1 MFFTE
6 EYLPRLDDYDRA
18 GRLSYEAILQIL
30 ENIGAHHAMRVS
42 DSVAAGGVAWMLLDW
57 RVAVTRRPAPF
68 VPLRLRTWSRGKASA
83 VTTDRDFLVTDGEGQ
98 EFLRATARFALVDVR
113 AQKMV
118 RISDE
123 LTRAYEPEAE
133 RVFPDDAPRL
143 REPEAYDV
151 VLPVALRRSDI
162 DYNGHV
168 HNTRYISL
176 ALEALPEAAYRADD
190 FRLLRI
196 VYRAPVRADSRPEIR
211 RAAAEDGWRFTIA
224 AADGTVCT
232 LMELRK

>member
-6 EYLPRLDDYDRA
+6 DYLPRLDDYDRG

-30 ENIGAHHAMRVS
+30 ENVGAHHAARAS
-42 DSVAAGGVAWMLLDW
+42 DAVAAGGLAWMLLDW
-57 RVAVTRRPAPF
+57 RIAVARRPGLF
-68 VPLRLRTWSRGKASA
+68 EPLQLRTWSRGKATA
-83 VTTDRDFLVTDGEGQ
+83 LTTDRDFMVTDTAGGEL
-98 EFLRATARFALVDVR
+98 LRAEAKFALVDVQ
-113 AQKMV
+113 AQKMT

-190 FRLLRI
+190 FRSLRI

-211 RAAAEDGWRFTIA
+211 RAAAEGGWRFTIA